1 MILDGF
7 VPTMATRLQATGV
20 QPQLWITS
28 TEGTA
33 DSTFFNRKLD
43 ECRAGDQSRRT
54 CWFDFGLPPD
64 ADPEDLDMIMRYHP
78 PPVCS
83 GDVTNCRTSANNG
96 GTIRAAGRAHS
107 ATSETKA

>member
-1 MILDGF
+1 MIPDGF
-7 VPTMATRLQATGV
+7 VPTMATRLQVTGV

-54 CWFDFGLPPD
+54 CWFHFGLPPD
-64 ADPEDLDMIMRYHP
+64 ADPEDL
-78 PPVCS
+78 
-83 GDVTNCRTSANNG
+83 A
-96 GTIRAAGRAHS
+96 
-107 ATSETKA
+107 E